1 MQELLVARAPS
12 TTPRGR
18 WRRGQCIYSDPVVCV
33 THSRGA
39 EGEEPVL
46 ANDTRATERGRLAI
60 DPQCLGGGG
69 ESRMST
75 TAATSPHHHITS
87 PVLVTGPD
95 ITSSRDGS
103 RVGSGSG
110 SGVSGESETE
120 SRWTNTA
127 RHHHASQPHRR
138 RSLSRFRDRVRALSF
153 KIGWL
158 GRGQRVLV
166 RSFVRRARSF
176 GGLARS
182 LFRQAVCGGDA
193 GSGRSGGDC
202 ACGPHAARLATQSCP
217 RCDSTKYLS
226 RRPDSGPP
234 LVGWL
239 GVFQTGRSASVESC
253 VHM

>member
-1 MQELLVARAPS
+1 VHPALLLAADGGGGNAYIRIRLSASPTLEARKVKNLCWQ
-12 TTPRGR
+12 TTPGL
-18 WRRGQCIYSDPVVCV
+18 QSEDV
-33 THSRGA
+33 SRS
-39 EGEEPVL
+39 
-46 ANDTRATERGRLAI
+46 TRSVW
-60 DPQCLGGGG
+60 GGGG

-138 RSLSRFRDRVRALSF
+138 LSLSRFRDRVRALSF